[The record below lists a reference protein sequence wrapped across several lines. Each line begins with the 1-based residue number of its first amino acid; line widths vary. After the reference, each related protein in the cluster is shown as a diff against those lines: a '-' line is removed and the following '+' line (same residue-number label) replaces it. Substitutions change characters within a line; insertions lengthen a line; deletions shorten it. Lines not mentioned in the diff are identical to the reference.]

1 MKWKFLPG
9 KEIPEDTP
17 LWRYMSLGAFFLL
30 LKRNT
35 VFVPSLRKLQE
46 ADPKEMCVASYPGT
60 EIDQFRS
67 LPAFADAR
75 GWLTK
80 LLSRTD
86 SERHPDTD
94 GKDQHP
100 DTYWKDQYDEDLWL
114 IKEWILQLGVRR
126 WAWCWFS
133 PGKPPV
139 DWFESMAMWNLYAR
153 CGVMIKTTLENI
165 SMAFRQQDLTEALV
179 AEVEYREP
187 RVPIT
192 LPPHQAQEYIRRP
205 FLFKSRSYRHEHEVR
220 IVFQIN
226 AGAPTSGFPVK
237 VDAETLLKG
246 GEVIISPFL
255 VLDEQKAIIGVAEG
269 LLPEGTATFRPSLE
283 RAADPDSHHL
293 ADVSN
298 ELAQLSQS
306 FHREADLP
314 ALLDEL

>member
-1 MKWKFLPG
+1 MNWKFLPRRN
-9 KEIPEDTP
+9 IPEDTP
-17 LWRYMSLGAFFLL
+17 LWRYMSLGAFLLL
-30 LKRNT
+30 LKRNK

-46 ADPKEMCVASYPGT
+46 ADPKEMSVASYPGT
-60 EIDQFRS
+60 EIDQLRS
-67 LPAFADAR
+67 SPAFADAR

-94 GKDQHP
+94 RKDQHP
-100 DTYWKDQYDEDLWL
+100 DTYRKDQHDEDLLL
-114 IKEWILQLGVRR
+114 IDEWILQLGVRR

-133 PGKPPV
+133 PGKPPA

-153 CGVMIKTTLENI
+153 NGVMVKTTLESI
-165 SMAFRQQDLTEALV
+165 SMAFRQEDLTEALV

-192 LPPHQAQEYIRRP
+192 LRPHQAQEYIRRP

-226 AGAPTSGFPVK
+226 AGAPASGFPVK

-255 VLDEQKAIIGVAEG
+255 VLDEQKAVIAVAEG
-269 LLPEGTATFRPSLE
+269 LLPEGTANFRTSLE

-293 ADVSN
+293 AGVSD
-298 ELAQLSQS
+298 ELARLSQP
-306 FHREADLP
+306 FLREAGLP
-314 ALLDEL
+314 ELLGEL